1 MAINLLLAQLAPL
14 LREYCYSLVMQYVA
28 TGHEGGLSGP
38 SKVASM
44 VLLYSSGRDHEDFA
58 LFFVENTGQ
67 KPASQYLHGTLARL
81 GSTG

>member
-1 MAINLLLAQLAPL
+1 MAINLLLAQPPL
-14 LREYCYSLVMQYVA
+14 LREYCHSLVMQYVA

-44 VLLYSSGRDHEDFA
+44 VLLYSSGRDHEGFE

-67 KPASQYLHGTLARL
+67 KLASQYLHGTLARL